1 MIIKKRNFSKR
12 VLDKPVSSAY
22 VYYTQ
27 YGDKKIRKITIKT
40 LLRKLNNISFQ
51 KRWYQTI
58 REAQKGLE

>member
-1 MIIKKRNFSKR
+1 MFIIQNMEI
-12 VLDKPVSSAY
+12 
-22 VYYTQ
+22 
-27 YGDKKIRKITIKT
+27 KKIRKITIKT